1 MLFTEAASGNSKQA
15 QHNDSLSQ
23 IRYGEYV
30 FTHIRR
36 FVVMKRRREFCFAIP
51 IFSYGS
57 RGTTKPGVNPDEH
70 AIIYSD
76 GYSPHL
82 VVGEAPLKKSPI
94 RVVMT
99 EYQHPLATACRV
111 YFGIHHPIQ
120 YNVKV
125 KDVGIVHG
133 DDLPLLLS
141 YWHSTIYDGPQS
153 DHPDFMQDLN
163 SSISS
168 LISVPKAK
176 PDFDDVTNPRKF
188 FKKDRIF
195 MTPWTEPSG
204 SSGTPFTKAARFVVV
219 RPGSTFSVCLRI
231 STYSGQGT
239 TKPGVIANQYA
250 AVIPQGNQVVL
261 HEKGEDLSKEPIE
274 IKVENPDVDVNAMSR
289 INFAKPYTVEH
300 NVKVRNIGRVVG
312 DSVKKLER
320 YFAEGLGFAKPSF
333 ESS

>member
-23 IRYGEYV
+23 IRY
-30 FTHIRR
+30 
-36 FVVMKRRREFCFAIP
+36 
-51 IFSYGS
+51 
-57 RGTTKPGVNPDEH
+57 
-70 AIIYSD
+70 
-76 GYSPHL
+76 
-82 VVGEAPLKKSPI
+82 
-94 RVVMT
+94 
-99 EYQHPLATACRV
+99 
-111 YFGIHHPIQ
+111 
-120 YNVKV
+120 
-125 KDVGIVHG
+125 
-133 DDLPLLLS
+133 
-141 YWHSTIYDGPQS
+141 
-153 DHPDFMQDLN
+153 
-163 SSISS
+163 
-168 LISVPKAK
+168 
-176 PDFDDVTNPRKF
+176 DFDDVTNPRKF

-274 IKVENPDVDVNAMSR
+274 IKVENPDVDVNVMSR
-289 INFAKPYTVEH
+289 INFAKPYTIEH

-320 YFAEGLGFAKPSF
+320 YFAESLGFAKPSF